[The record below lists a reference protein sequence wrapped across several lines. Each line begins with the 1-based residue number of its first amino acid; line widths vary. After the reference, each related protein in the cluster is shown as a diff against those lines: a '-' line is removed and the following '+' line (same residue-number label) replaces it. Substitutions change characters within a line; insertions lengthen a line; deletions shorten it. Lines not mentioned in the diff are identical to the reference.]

1 MKIKTVLNSFKHAFR
16 GIALAFQER
25 NFKIHLIMFVL
36 VVIAGIYFSIED
48 YEWIAI
54 LVISALV
61 LSLEVMNS
69 ALERLCDLYST
80 EQDNR
85 IKRIKDLAAGAVL
98 LVAVFAIVIGLM
110 IFLPDLLSKYP

>member
-1 MKIKTVLNSFKHAFR
+1 
-16 GIALAFQER
+16 
-25 NFKIHLIMFVL
+25 MFVL

-85 IKRIKDLAAGAVL
+85 IKMIKDLAAGAVL
-98 LVAVFAIVIGLM
+98 LAAVFALFIAYVIF
-110 IFLPDLLSKYP
+110 IK

>member
-1 MKIKTVLNSFKHAFR
+1 MNSLINSFKYAFCGIAIAFR
-16 GIALAFQER
+16 ER

-85 IKRIKDLAAGAVL
+85 IKMIKDLAAGAVL
-98 LVAVFAIVIGLM
+98 LAAVFALFIAYVIF
-110 IFLPDLLSKYP
+110 IK